1 MPFYTKWLG
10 PHYGACMVGLDEK
23 SIFFLLLHSEKV
35 CFKSATHALSNK
47 VTFSPHFS
55 FPITRHPISPRLPRK
70 KGKYTN
76 YKTTPTCGSG
86 VTTIAPKTSGRPLL
100 KDGKYSTSD
109 TKVIQRQSLSS
120 PRKALTTFCPFLNR
134 RSQKPIS

>member
-10 PHYGACMVGLDEK
+10 HHNGARMVGLEEI
-23 SIFFLLLHSEKV
+23 SELFFLWLLHSEKV
-35 CFKSATHALSNK
+35 CIQSATHALGNK

-55 FPITRHPISPRLPRK
+55 FPTTRHPISPRLPRK

-76 YKTTPTCGSG
+76 HKTTLTCGSG

-100 KDGKYSTSD
+100 KDGKYITSG
-109 TKVIQRQSLSS
+109 TKVIQTQSLSCL
-120 PRKALTTFCPFLNR
+120 RNALNR
-134 RSQKPIS
+134 RAQQPIS

>member
-10 PHYGACMVGLDEK
+10 PHNGACMVGLEEI
-23 SIFFLLLHSEKV
+23 SELFFLWLLHSEKV
-35 CFKSATHALSNK
+35 CLQSATHALGNK

-55 FPITRHPISPRLPRK
+55 FPTTTHPNFPAPCPEK

-100 KDGKYSTSD
+100 KDGKYSTSG
-109 TKVIQRQSLSS
+109 TIVIQRQSLSS
-120 PRKALTTFCPFLNR
+120 LRNALNR
-134 RSQKPIS
+134 RAQQPIS